1 MLVTSG
7 TVLDGCNAKNPATI
21 VSDTFKGNRWKRLF
35 TFAFVEVSSRTAA
48 PPHVN
53 HINRAAGTWK
63 MNICILSLNRP
74 EGFQSGRELNV
85 FTLVFVEAVKE
96 NTKEILVLGSRHV
109 DLRLKLTVRP
119 LVPKMLQGAHNEQLG
134 SYRQLVLGVALGT
147 VYPPPRHKHLSQV
160 VNCDQRNPEVTPKD
174 RAAIT

>member
-21 VSDTFKGNRWKRLF
+21 VGNTFKGNRGERLF

-48 PPHVN
+48 PLHVN

-63 MNICILSLNRP
+63 MNIRILSLNRP
-74 EGFQSGRELNV
+74 EGFQIGRELNV
-85 FTLVFVEAVKE
+85 FTPVFVEPVKE
-96 NTKEILVLGSRHV
+96 TSKKFWCSVA
-109 DLRLKLTVRP
+109 DMCLKLTVRP

-134 SYRQLVLGVALGT
+134 SYRQLVLSVAPLGT
-147 VYPPPRHKHLSQV
+147 VHPPPRHKHL
-160 VNCDQRNPEVTPKD
+160 C
-174 RAAIT
+174 